1 MTAKSAAVFR
11 AGRRDDAG
19 RLTRA
24 RRDDIVVTGLGA
36 STPLGGDVAS
46 TWAGLLDGRSG
57 ASAIGAGW
65 ARDLPARIAAR
76 VAVEP
81 DTALERVAARR
92 LDRCQQLAVVAGR
105 QAWTDA
111 RLPRVGEGGIEA
123 ERLAVVIGSG
133 IGGVLTLLGQHD
145 VLIERGSRWVSPH
158 MVPMLLPNGPAAAVA
173 LDLGARAAVHTPVS
187 ACASGAEALA
197 LGLDLLRSGRAD
209 VVLAGGVDAAIH
221 PVTLAGFAQMRA
233 LSTRNDEPAAASR
246 PFDKSRDGFVM
257 GEGAGVLA
265 LEWASAAA
273 VRGATPYAVFAGA
286 GVTADGHHITAPDP
300 NGTGAA
306 RAITLA
312 LRDGDLSPQDVRHV
326 NAHATSTPAGDVA
339 EAKAIRSAIGDH
351 PVLTAPKSA
360 LGHLLGGAGAVEAI
374 ATVLTVRDD
383 VVPPTRNLDDPDDA
397 VGLDVVRM
405 SPRRMAVLAAVNNAF
420 GFGGHNVALAFHKL

>member
-1 MTAKSAAVFR
+1 
-11 AGRRDDAG
+11 
-19 RLTRA
+19 
-24 RRDDIVVTGLGA
+24 
-36 STPLGGDVAS
+36 
-46 TWAGLLDGRSG
+46 
-57 ASAIGAGW
+57 
-65 ARDLPARIAAR
+65 
-76 VAVEP
+76 
-81 DTALERVAARR
+81 
-92 LDRCQQLAVVAGR
+92 
-105 QAWTDA
+105 
-111 RLPRVGEGGIEA
+111 
-123 ERLAVVIGSG
+123 
-133 IGGVLTLLGQHD
+133 
-145 VLIERGSRWVSPH
+145 

-405 SPRRMAVLAAVNNAF
+405 SPRRMAVPAAVNNAF